1 MSENNPTP
9 APPLPGMEEEFNQNN
24 LQGQAEQRS
33 PAEKLWNQLVHLGLG
48 EASLRIGTGVLTII
62 LVLAVVWV
70 MSKFYLKNQS
80 VENVLVTPAS
90 TQAVAL
96 ALPKAEELQPVL
108 YSGFGINRQ
117 ALLHTN
123 QHAKPRSGMTEYT
136 IVAGDTLFGI
146 AERYGLLPETLL
158 WSNTHILGNDPHNIY
173 PGVVILIPPID
184 GAVYQWNKGDGLNAV
199 SKFYNVTA
207 EVIVDWP
214 ENQLDKNALGDFAM
228 PNIPE
233 GKLLF
238 VPGGK
243 GEFTDWLPDFDRLT
257 PAQAAIFG
265 PGYCGI
271 LTQGPIGTGT
281 FVWPTTATYLSGYDY
296 SPSTNHFGIDIAGSI
311 GNPIYSADNGVVVYS
326 GWNNNGYGNLIVVD
340 HGNGWQTVY
349 AHLDTI
355 QSQCGSFVFQ
365 GDVIG
370 TLGTTG
376 NSSGPHLHFEMRNK
390 TYGKVNPWD
399 FLQ

>member
-123 QHAKPRSGMTEYT
+123 QHAKPRRCGSDRGAFDPVEMT
-136 IVAGDTLFGI
+136 AQGDRRQRGRCL
-146 AERYGLLPETLL
+146 R
-158 WSNTHILGNDPHNIY
+158 
-173 PGVVILIPPID
+173 
-184 GAVYQWNKGDGLNAV
+184 GAVV
-199 SKFYNVTA
+199 
-207 EVIVDWP
+207 
-214 ENQLDKNALGDFAM
+214 LD
-228 PNIPE
+228 
-233 GKLLF
+233 
-238 VPGGK
+238 
-243 GEFTDWLPDFDRLT
+243 
-257 PAQAAIFG
+257 
-265 PGYCGI
+265 
-271 LTQGPIGTGT
+271 
-281 FVWPTTATYLSGYDY
+281 
-296 SPSTNHFGIDIAGSI
+296 
-311 GNPIYSADNGVVVYS
+311 
-326 GWNNNGYGNLIVVD
+326 
-340 HGNGWQTVY
+340 
-349 AHLDTI
+349 
-355 QSQCGSFVFQ
+355 
-365 GDVIG
+365 
-370 TLGTTG
+370 
-376 NSSGPHLHFEMRNK
+376 
-390 TYGKVNPWD
+390 
-399 FLQ
+399 